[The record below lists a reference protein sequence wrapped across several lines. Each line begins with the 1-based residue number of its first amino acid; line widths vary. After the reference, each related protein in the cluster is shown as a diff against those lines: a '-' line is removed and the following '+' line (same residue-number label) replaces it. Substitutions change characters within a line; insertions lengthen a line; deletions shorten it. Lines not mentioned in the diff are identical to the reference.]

1 MGTQKHGNAKPGKRP
16 HLWAWYIIFFS
27 FRTTTDF
34 AKYISSADIY
44 EGEML
49 NGLRHGQGFLNK
61 QDRSRYEG
69 SFVNGLEHGQGVLF
83 GEDGSRYEGGFVN
96 GLKHG
101 QGTLRR
107 QNGPRYEGSFVNGLE
122 HGQGV
127 LFGEDGSRYEGGFVN
142 GLQHGQGTIYR
153 EGSRQVSSW
162 MNGREQGDVDK
173 EGGTQD
179 QSSKGKTNGDDPL
192 GSILH

>member
-96 GLKHG
+96 GL
-101 QGTLRR
+101 
-107 QNGPRYEGSFVNGLE
+107 
-122 HGQGV
+122 
-127 LFGEDGSRYEGGFVN
+127 
-142 GLQHGQGTIYR
+142 QHGQGTIYR

-162 MNGREQGDVDK
+162 MNGREQGDV
-173 EGGTQD
+173 ELIAFTQD
-179 QSSKGKTNGDDPL
+179 QSSQGKTNGDDPL